1 MTKIF
6 KQLARHWA
14 VCLVVFALLFVQA
27 YCDLALPDYTSKI
40 VDTGIQQGG
49 IESPLP
55 QTVRQSTL
63 DALSLL
69 MSEEDAQKLQ
79 NAYQYYLQ
87 DDGVLQL
94 RSDLT
99 EDERTA
105 LEEAVT
111 TPDIVL
117 YMAAAQAANTPAGQ
131 NSMGMTGLAET
142 PSAAA
147 DADTETVTPTAA
159 DLDTVCSQF
168 AAMSQMPGFDRS
180 MLQKQLDGAM
190 SQLDSTLLENLKSQ
204 SLLLVQLEYEAQGVA
219 QDVQMGYLF
228 RVGGQMLA
236 LTLLMVA
243 VAVAVGFLASRVSAA
258 IGRDLRRET
267 FSSVIGFSNAEIE
280 NFSTASLITRTTN
293 DIQQVQFVCVILLRM
308 VAYAPILGIGGVLHV
323 VGSSSGLSWIVVLDV
338 ALLLLLLIFL
348 MSVAMPKFKVMQ
360 QLVDRLNLVSRE
372 ILTGIMP
379 VRAFSREKFEEQR
392 FDKANRELMGTQLF
406 TNRAMVAMMP
416 FMTLIMNGTS
426 LLIVWFGGKAMD
438 AGTMQV
444 GEMIAFITYTM
455 QIVMSFLIL
464 AMVAVMLPR
473 AGVAADRIDEVI
485 RTKATIHDPDEAA
498 AKAAQAHT
506 GWQGVVQ
513 FEDVS
518 FRYPGADSDALEHI
532 SFTAKPGETT
542 AIIGSTGCGK
552 STLLNLI
559 PRFYDVTGGKVTVD
573 GIDVREM
580 PQAQLHDLLGYVPQ
594 KGVLFSGTID
604 SNLKF
609 GGEDITDA
617 QVHKAAAIAQATD
630 FIEAKSEGYQSP
642 IAQGGSNV
650 SGGQKQRLSIAR
662 AIAKNPKVYLFDDS
676 FSALDYKTDVTLR
689 RALKAQT
696 DNATVIIVAQRIST
710 VLHAN
715 QILVLDEGKLVGKG
729 THAQLMVSCPEYQ
742 EIARSQLSQKEL
754 ALDTL
759 NTEKEGE

>member
-63 DALSLL
+63 DTLSLL

-105 LEEAVT
+105 LEDAVT

-131 NSMGMTGLAET
+131 NSMGMTGLAEM

-147 DADTETVTPTAA
+147 DTETTTPTAA

-180 MLQKQLDGAM
+180 MLQKQLDSAM

-219 QDVQMGYLF
+219 RNVQMGYLF

-236 LTLLMVA
+236 LTLLMVV

-338 ALLLLLLIFL
+338 AILLLLIIFL

-455 QIVMSFLIL
+455 QIVMSFLML

-506 GWQGVVQ
+506 DWQGVVQ

-630 FIEAKSEGYQSP
+630 FIEAKPEGYQSP

-715 QILVLDEGKLVGKG
+715 QILVLDEGRLVGKG